1 MGSGKSGLYSGTF
14 GSSQPFSPSYSVM
27 PDMNAAD
34 RDHGIYDDHGYEKN
48 PTARNIEDAILG
60 NYIGDK
66 HTNRKFTY
74 VIDLGGNIIIGERNG
89 NGPGG
94 DATPHPTLIGGR
106 DPKVI
111 VAGILDVRGG
121 KIYSFDNQSGHF
133 KPNIKSLEAAKK
145 AFEKLPKPLFHKKYG
160 RTQ

>member
-34 RDHGIYDDHGYEKN
+34 RERGIYGTNGYKKN
-48 PTARNIEDAILG
+48 PTAKNINDAING

-74 VIDLGGNIIIGERNG
+74 VIDLNGNIIIGERNG
-89 NGPGG
+89 NGTTGT
-94 DATPHPTLIGGR
+94 ATPHPTLIGGK

-121 KIYSFDNQSGHF
+121 KIYSFDNLSGHF
-133 KPNIKSLEAAKK
+133 KPNIKSLEAAKE
-145 AFEKLPKPLFHKKYG
+145 AFEKLPKSLFHKKYG
-160 RTQ
+160 RNQ